1 MVESLLGANCA
12 RVLVIPCSNVCDWSA
27 MDSSRES
34 CSILRFAGV
43 ILLLGVLGLS
53 PSGDGEGAGAGAGV
67 LQMVDSARGVQG
79 SASVWKDSSVVLAM
93 LVPLLVPPRGDSAAS
108 GRSLKNVK

>member
-1 MVESLLGANCA
+1 M
-12 RVLVIPCSNVCDWSA
+12 
-27 MDSSRES
+27 
-34 CSILRFAGV
+34 
-43 ILLLGVLGLS
+43 LGVLGLS
-53 PSGDGEGAGAGAGV
+53 PSGDGEGAGAGV

-93 LVPLLVPPRGDSAAS
+93 LLSLLVPPRGDSAAS